1 MLSLS
6 MQSTSA
12 VIYSRQTTFE
22 VDVDKTN
29 LQRFVSISYL
39 AWPCHNTK
47 ETLLRNC
54 CSGDFVVVVVFQK
67 VWRCSTVQE
76 RSKIFVFKNLPIY
89 IIDIIYNPLPVVRVL
104 TLSINIQST
113 LPSAVGLSVHFLPRK
128 GSCVWIT
135 LLSLYSAGGEGGGVF
150 LFCFL
155 PFDYEDS
162 VGRTQQ
168 IIPSLRFCCC
178 CLYNGDQ
185 LAHTNS
191 ILKARISPR
200 WLSELRRLCTSV
212 LWRVAC
218 ELVFPWE
225 VPTHYGWTQ

>member
-1 MLSLS
+1 MK
-6 MQSTSA
+6 STSA

-89 IIDIIYNPLPVVRVL
+89 MLDIIYNPLPVVRVL

-113 LPSAVGLSVHFLPRK
+113 LPSAVGLSVRFLPRK

-135 LLSLYSAGGEGGGVF
+135 LLSLYSAGGGGGGVF
-150 LFCFL
+150 LFCFFAIWL
-155 PFDYEDS
+155 RGFCGENSTNHSQPA
-162 VGRTQQ
+162 VLLLL
-168 IIPSLRFCCC
+168 SL
-178 CLYNGDQ
+178 
-185 LAHTNS
+185 
-191 ILKARISPR
+191 
-200 WLSELRRLCTSV
+200 
-212 LWRVAC
+212 
-218 ELVFPWE
+218 
-225 VPTHYGWTQ
+225 

>member
-39 AWPCHNTK
+39 LWPCHNTK

-54 CSGDFVVVVVFQK
+54 CSDDLVVVAVVVVFEK

-89 IIDIIYNPLPVVRVL
+89 MIDIIYNPLPVVRVL

-113 LPSAVGLSVHFLPRK
+113 LPSAVGLSVRFLPRK
-128 GSCVWIT
+128 GSCV
-135 LLSLYSAGGEGGGVF
+135 
-150 LFCFL
+150 
-155 PFDYEDS
+155 
-162 VGRTQQ
+162 
-168 IIPSLRFCCC
+168 
-178 CLYNGDQ
+178 
-185 LAHTNS
+185 
-191 ILKARISPR
+191 
-200 WLSELRRLCTSV
+200 
-212 LWRVAC
+212 
-218 ELVFPWE
+218 
-225 VPTHYGWTQ
+225 

>member
-22 VDVDKTN
+22 VDVDKKN
-29 LQRFVSISYL
+29 LQRFVSINNL

-54 CSGDFVVVVVFQK
+54 CSDDLVVVVVAVVVVFEK

-89 IIDIIYNPLPVVRVL
+89 MIDIFYNPLPVVRVL

-128 GSCVWIT
+128 G
-135 LLSLYSAGGEGGGVF
+135 
-150 LFCFL
+150 
-155 PFDYEDS
+155 
-162 VGRTQQ
+162 
-168 IIPSLRFCCC
+168 
-178 CLYNGDQ
+178 
-185 LAHTNS
+185 
-191 ILKARISPR
+191 
-200 WLSELRRLCTSV
+200 TS
-212 LWRVAC
+212 
-218 ELVFPWE
+218 
-225 VPTHYGWTQ
+225 